1 MHMYAVDTYYEAND
15 NSSDEEA
22 ELADDATLPN
32 SSRCKLNEK
41 LIFCLITIIY
51 VVVDPLS
58 RCDDRSLPT
67 EDISLPTNSNLASN
81 DDDES
86 DAVLKWQ
93 GFKIVG
99 DNIDKN
105 FRPSYQRMNSQT
117 ISLHFFHSFA
127 VLDRVDLSGVSDTTN
142 IGIVDV
148 FKLLPSQEEVA
159 ITKQHFSVFISRYVA
174 IA

>member
-1 MHMYAVDTYYEAND
+1 M
-15 NSSDEEA
+15 
-22 ELADDATLPN
+22 
-32 SSRCKLNEK
+32 
-41 LIFCLITIIY
+41 
-51 VVVDPLS
+51 VDPLC

-127 VLDRVDLSGVSDTTN
+127 VLD
-142 IGIVDV
+142 
-148 FKLLPSQEEVA
+148 
-159 ITKQHFSVFISRYVA
+159 
-174 IA
+174 

>member
-1 MHMYAVDTYYEAND
+1 MVDALNQCD
-15 NSSDEEA
+15 N
-22 ELADDATLPN
+22 
-32 SSRCKLNEK
+32 
-41 LIFCLITIIY
+41 
-51 VVVDPLS
+51 
-58 RCDDRSLPT
+58 RSLPT
-67 EDISLPTNSNLASN
+67 EDISLPINSNRTSN

-127 VLDRVDLSGVSDTTN
+127 VLDRVDLSGVSDTKK

-148 FKLLPSQEEVA
+148 SKLLPSQEEVA
-159 ITKQHFSVFISRYVA
+159 ITKQHFSVSISRYVA